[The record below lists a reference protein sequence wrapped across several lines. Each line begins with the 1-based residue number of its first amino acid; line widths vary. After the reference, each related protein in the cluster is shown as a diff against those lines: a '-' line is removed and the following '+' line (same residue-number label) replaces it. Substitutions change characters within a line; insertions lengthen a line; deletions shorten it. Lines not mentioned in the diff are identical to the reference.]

1 VKLCLYVIFFSR
13 NLKRISFSQE
23 NGLIVAIGLCID
35 SLPQEMKS
43 YYQDFAL
50 FAEDVN
56 IKPEVKLLFFS
67 VQTFVS
73 CH

>member
-13 NLKRISFSQE
+13 NLK
-23 NGLIVAIGLCID
+23 IVAIGLCID
-35 SLPQEMKS
+35 SLPPEMKS

-67 VQTFVS
+67 ALVYRHLSLVTNI
-73 CH
+73 